1 MTAHT
6 LESLDRPGSDIWGA
20 TCSCHN
26 PDGDGVG
33 RADFDAESPVEA
45 VNAWLHHA
53 AQQPDDLTVERVE
66 TDAWGFEAR
75 VGLIPDDET
84 RRGDAR
90 VFVQSCIP
98 DETQVTVWLTFD
110 QWNRLRGAL

>member
-6 LESLDRPGSDIWGA
+6 LESLDRPGSDIWRA

-84 RRGDAR
+84 RRGDVR